1 MKKDELKIIIDYVEG
16 RLSADDFKVEFDNN
30 KKLQALLKRKVKL
43 EFLKN
48 HDYSV
53 YNYFKYSANY
63 PANGW
68 NTVYVRKR
76 LQAVL
81 EAWLKYFDIA
91 FCEYEKYSEDVGYL
105 LKIQPSWLDIIDDQ
119 GIFDKIIAE
128 APSDV
133 SKTKR
138 IAWGKARIKELFR
151 YDKTYPRWVQSP
163 EWPIVNG
170 KPLVFSH
177 QSKEKKDDERVF
189 YYFYDPDTKEET
201 VVEQMY

>member
-1 MKKDELKIIIDYVEG
+1 MKDELNTIIDYVEG
-16 RLSADDFKVEFDNN
+16 RLGIKAFQEHVVLE
-30 KKLQALLKRKVKL
+30 KKLQKILT
-43 EFLKN
+43 
-48 HDYSV
+48 
-53 YNYFKYSANY
+53 KYAASRNNCIY
-63 PANGW
+63 G
-68 NTVYVRKR
+68 KDI
-76 LQAVL
+76 
-81 EAWLKYFDIA
+81 LKYISQLHDRVADRCSLQEIL
-91 FCEYEKYSEDVGYL
+91 CGLLNEKNIPYQLFEGYISDYRYL
-105 LKIQPSWLDIIDDQ
+105 LAVQPSWLDIIDDQ

-128 APSDV
+128 APADV

-138 IAWGKARIKELFR
+138 IACGKARLKELFR